1 MKKPKFQALP
11 GVVIK
16 STKKGHRYLLH
27 DKDSCGKDIYVTIPV
42 LDTDTKKEYLE
53 KVEKTRIKLISK
65 KNIHAFQELIEEY
78 ILVRQLK
85 PNTVRGLRG
94 ALKGFGLNDAQN
106 REAYKRLLRK
116 NQKSIFTKTRRI
128 SAFYKYLI
136 VYKRINISDPTDGV
150 RLRYKATRDRVMTQ
164 AESEIFFEAMKEQHP
179 EIQMILRLAYFTGAR
194 ISTILSMDDN
204 TFRDGL
210 LFYYNQK
217 TGAPYAYGV
226 PLTDPDT
233 IRMVCDFSKNG
244 GKFSLTESTIL
255 NRVYQFFIQNF
266 PKKDGQT
273 LTIHSLRHTL
283 ATRLIQAGV
292 SPDII
297 ARILD
302 HKSVSTTLDV
312 YAKHSQNQISEA
324 LSRIF

>member
-1 MKKPKFQALP
+1 MKKPKFQAMP

-42 LDTDTKKEYLE
+42 LDTDTKKDYLE
-53 KVEKTRIKLISK
+53 KVEKARIKLISK
-65 KNIHAFQELIEEY
+65 KNIHAFQDLIEEY

-85 PNTVRGLRG
+85 QNTVRGLRG

-116 NQKSIFTKTRRI
+116 NQKSVFTKTRRI

-136 VYKRINISDPTDGV
+136 VYKRLNISDPTDGV
-150 RLRYKATRDRVMTQ
+150 RLQYRSKRDRVMTPDE
-164 AESEIFFEAMKEQHP
+164 AGIFFEKMKDQHP

-194 ISTILSMDDN
+194 ISTILSMDEK
-204 TFRDGL
+204 TFRNGI
-210 LFYYNQK
+210 LFYFNRK
-217 TGAPYAYGV
+217 TGSPYAYGV
-226 PLTDPDT
+226 PLNDPDT
-233 IRMVCDFSKNG
+233 IRMVQNFARNG
-244 GKFSLTESTIL
+244 GKFSLTESTIA
-255 NRVYQFFIQNF
+255 NRIYQFFIKIF

-302 HKSVSTTLDV
+302 HRSVSTTLDI
-312 YAKHSQNQISEA
+312 YAKHSQDQISDA
-324 LSRIF
+324 LSMIF